1 MGMRNFAIVLCALCA
16 SACSSADVHPLGGDG
31 YELSL
36 PKDVFSSK
44 HAIKRYAAETADD
57 LCPHGWVKE
66 MVDEEPSDLQWTVHC
81 AGIAGTTIIAP
92 APKPV
97 TVAPGVATAPPEK
110 L

>member
-1 MGMRNFAIVLCALCA
+1 MRNLAIVLSALCA
-16 SACSSADVHPLGGDG
+16 SGCSSADVHPLGGNA

-36 PKDVFSSK
+36 PTDVLSSM

-57 LCPHGWVKE
+57 LCPRGWVKE

-81 AGIAGTTIIAP
+81 AGTAGTTIILP
-92 APKPV
+92 APRPV
-97 TVAPGVATAPPEK
+97 IVAPGVATAPPEK